1 MNLNNFTKEEL
12 TIIESFIKSSHNIKN
27 IYEKLEQLDINN
39 LKNSQEYIY
48 LINKLKQEINVENN
62 KYKNAN
68 LTTEQKTKI
77 IELLASNPN
86 SSRKDNIDTIINQQD
101 NDLITRR
108 VFNILIN
115 QTITNINYT
124 KNNIPTELLE
134 FIKEYNIPINDNKIN
149 KEINN
154 YTQIQLAISNDIN
167 LVFLSILQ
175 DNLNLWK
182 YSQYKNNLL
191 KSFYS
196 TIFINKNIEEQ
207 LINNNFNIDNN
218 VYISSKLI
226 NDLLKSNS
234 TIYNIISSI
243 LVEPQ
248 LDSHISNLLKIK
260 DTEYNYPSINI
271 YSILTECYIRSL
283 LTFLTNERVQ
293 YLKKKFHYL
302 TVNPTYSKD
311 NRNSQEIIINCFKNI
326 KQDKSKKR
334 IISLNL
340 YK

>member
-115 QTITNINYT
+115 QTVTNIDYT

-134 FIKEYNIPINDNKIN
+134 FINAYNIPINDNKIN

-196 TIFINKNIEEQ
+196 TLFINKNIEEQ

>member
-134 FIKEYNIPINDNKIN
+134 FINAYNIPINDNKIN

>member
-48 LINKLKQEINVENN
+48 LINKLKEEINIENN

-77 IELLASNPN
+77 IELLANNPN

-115 QTITNINYT
+115 QTITNIDYT

-134 FIKEYNIPINDNKIN
+134 FIKDYNLSINDNKIN

-196 TIFINKNIEEQ
+196 ALFINKNIEEQ

-293 YLKKKFHYL
+293 YLKNQFHYSII
-302 TVNPTYSKD
+302 NPTYSKN

-340 YK
+340 HK

>member
-12 TIIESFIKSSHNIKN
+12 TIIEGFIKSSHNIKN

-48 LINKLKQEINVENN
+48 LINKLKQEINIENN

-86 SSRKDNIDTIINQQD
+86 SSKKDNIDTIINQQD

-108 VFNILIN
+108 VFNILVN
-115 QTITNINYT
+115 QTVTNIDYT

-134 FIKEYNIPINDNKIN
+134 FINAHNLSINDNKIN

-154 YTQIQLAISNDIN
+154 YTKIQLAISNDIN

-196 TIFINKNIEEQ
+196 TLFINKNIEEQ

-226 NDLLKSNS
+226 NDLLNSNS

-293 YLKKKFHYL
+293 YLKKQFHYL
-302 TVNPTYSKD
+302 IINPTYSKD
-311 NRNSQEIIINCFKNI
+311 NRNSQEIIINCFKNT
-326 KQDKSKKR
+326 KQDKSKKG

-340 YK
+340 HK

>member
-48 LINKLKQEINVENN
+48 LINKLKEEINVENN

-68 LTTEQKTKI
+68 LTTEQKIKI

-115 QTITNINYT
+115 QTITNIDYT

-134 FIKEYNIPINDNKIN
+134 FIKDYNLSINDNKIN

-154 YTQIQLAISNDIN
+154 YTKIQLAISNDIN

-196 TIFINKNIEEQ
+196 TLFINKDIEEQ

-226 NDLLKSNS
+226 NDLLNSNS

-293 YLKKKFHYL
+293 YLKKQFHYL
-302 TVNPTYSKD
+302 IINPAYSKD

-340 YK
+340 NQ

>member
-115 QTITNINYT
+115 QTVTNIDYT

-134 FIKEYNIPINDNKIN
+134 FINAYNIPINDNKIN